1 MGVTQG
7 LVAAAIADAAPEHLR
22 GAAFGIYYFVDGVAS
37 LLASTGAGVLWHW
50 GGTSLAFGAGAALAV
65 PAMLMVL
72 FGPLPHA
79 DAQRT

>member
-50 GGTSLAFGAGAALAV
+50 GGASLAFGAGAALAV